1 MALSALLLLLPLLLN
16 VQNIPDESV
25 QSDMKAVY
33 SAISSPEQWKDSPN
47 SLASLESQLTE
58 PQRAL
63 AKMHWELETIQKEK
77 PESPPQFDLGLFS
90 EALEV
95 MVEMDEV
102 AKEVKL
108 RKDKLIE
115 WAGGEEAKKLKEKT
129 EEKTVPDV
137 WVSENGQIDVKN
149 GAGGDERM
157 EVRRTKDEKGREQ
170 VVITLVKRGGTEG
183 PVEGKVEKPQENAKT
198 EEVVQKKKED
208 KNSLQEQEEAK
219 KSEHDKAGGV
229 PKTNLANSP
238 KSDLPMHTILSFTA
252 PSVEEEGNANVEEAQ
267 KKEDKNSQQE
277 REEKKTEQDDAR
289 GVPKMDSTD
298 SPKSVVPMHTI
309 LSSSASPMEE
319 QGKARDALTEE
330 ANGRKKA
337 QNNEEM
343 LLVATENN
351 GIIRNTNNGGL
362 FDFVRK
368 FISNVFGR
376 KKRDTENM
384 TGERRK
390 IRSLE
395 NLSTVVKSDS
405 EPKSEDK
412 QQQQEEKKKAEIKQ
426 YLEKGVANTGGTK
439 KAEKLAYAWYSELLY
454 WTTKWIE
461 ALENRVAG
469 VKPELAQQF
478 LFSKTGSA
486 AYQELKEE
494 VDKCEAKL
502 AKLKEWIGDSFK

>member
-33 SAISSPEQWKDSPN
+33 SAISSPEQWKDSQN

-77 PESPPQFDLGLFS
+77 PEVPPQFDLGLFS

-95 MVEMDEV
+95 MVEMDEE
-102 AKEVKL
+102 AKAVKL

-115 WAGGEEAKKLKEKT
+115 WAGGEEAKKLKEKMM
-129 EEKTVPDV
+129 EEKTVPEV
-137 WVSENGQIDVKN
+137 KVNENGQIDVKN

-170 VVITLVKRGGTEG
+170 MVITLVKRGGTEE
-183 PVEGKVEKPQENAKT
+183 PVEGKAEKPQENAKT

-208 KNSLQEQEEAK
+208 KNTRQGEEDAKMEQDNSGVMPKTDPANSHKPVMTEEAK
-219 KSEHDKAGGV
+219 NTEQNKVREV
-229 PKTNLANSP
+229 PKMDSTHSP
-238 KSDLPMHTILSFTA
+238 KSVVPMRTILSSPA
-252 PSVEEEGNANVEEAQ
+252 PSVEEEGKA
-267 KKEDKNSQQE
+267 
-277 REEKKTEQDDAR
+277 
-289 GVPKMDSTD
+289 MD
-298 SPKSVVPMHTI
+298 
-309 LSSSASPMEE
+309 E
-319 QGKARDALTEE
+319 LTEE

-351 GIIRNTNNGGL
+351 GRMRNANNGGI

-390 IRSLE
+390 NRSLE
-395 NLSTVVKSDS
+395 NLSNVWKSDS

-412 QQQQEEKKKAEIKQ
+412 QQQDEKQKAEIKQ

-461 ALENRVAG
+461 ALEKRMAG
-469 VKPELAQQF
+469 VNPELAQQF
-478 LFSKTGSA
+478 LFSKTGLA

>member
-25 QSDMKAVY
+25 QSDMNAVY
-33 SAISSPEQWKDSPN
+33 SAISAPEQWKDAQN

-77 PESPPQFDLGLFS
+77 PEAPPQFDLGLFS
-90 EALEV
+90 EALEL
-95 MVEMDEV
+95 MVEMDEE

-115 WAGGEEAKKLKEKT
+115 WAGGEEAKKMKEKAT
-129 EEKTVPDV
+129 EEDTVTEV
-137 WVSENGQIDVKN
+137 RVNENGQVEAKN
-149 GAGGDERM
+149 GAGGDERL

-170 VVITLVKRGGTEG
+170 VVITLVKRDGTEG
-183 PVEGKVEKPQENAKT
+183 PAEGTAEKPQEKAKT
-198 EEVVQKKKED
+198 EEEVQKKNED
-208 KNSLQEQEEAK
+208 KSTRQEQEAK
-219 KSEHDKAGGV
+219 KTEQENAGGV
-229 PKTNLANSP
+229 PKTDAVNSP
-238 KSDLPMHTILSFTA
+238 KSA
-252 PSVEEEGNANVEEAQ
+252 
-267 KKEDKNSQQE
+267 
-277 REEKKTEQDDAR
+277 
-289 GVPKMDSTD
+289 
-298 SPKSVVPMHTI
+298 VPMPTI
-309 LSSSASPMEE
+309 LSSPVEE
-319 QGKARDALTEE
+319 QGKASDALTEGTNE
-330 ANGRKKA
+330 RKKA

-343 LLVATENN
+343 LPIATENN
-351 GIIRNTNNGGL
+351 GSLRNANNGGL
-362 FDFVRK
+362 FGFVRR

-376 KKRDTENM
+376 KKRDTETVHRENLK
-384 TGERRK
+384 GERRK

-395 NLSTVVKSDS
+395 NLSTLLKSDS

-412 QQQQEEKKKAEIKQ
+412 QQDEKKKEEIKQ
-426 YLEKGVANTGGTK
+426 YLKKGLATTGGIK
-439 KAEKLAYAWYSELLY
+439 KAEKLSYAWYSELLY

-461 ALENRVAG
+461 ALEKRMAG
-469 VKPELAQQF
+469 IKPELAQQF
-478 LFSKTGSA
+478 LFSKTGLA